1 MNKKEKSQKIISD
14 LNNEYPKVNVT
25 LDFVNPLE
33 LLVAT
38 ILAAQCTD
46 VRVNIV
52 TQDLFKKYKKIEDYA
67 NADLS
72 ELELDIRST
81 GFYRNKAKNIKNTCQ
96 IILDK
101 FNGVVPK
108 TMEEL
113 LTLPGVARKTANI
126 VLSNSYGIIA
136 GIAVDAHTK
145 RLTQRLGLTD
155 QQNPVKIENELM
167 ELVPKEH
174 WHKFTYLMVEH
185 GRKVCQAK
193 KPLHDECI
201 LKEICPSSTL

>member
-113 LTLPGVARKTANI
+113 LTLHVFSLHLLLLVFHPYIFESLSTIFLNQFFNYLQYKVLII
-126 VLSNSYGIIA
+126 VNN
-136 GIAVDAHTK
+136 V
-145 RLTQRLGLTD
+145 
-155 QQNPVKIENELM
+155 
-167 ELVPKEH
+167 
-174 WHKFTYLMVEH
+174 
-185 GRKVCQAK
+185 
-193 KPLHDECI
+193 
-201 LKEICPSSTL
+201 